1 MIKVNKDALFE
12 YERLSQNDLFSKMKR
27 NIVSDNAVLVLAHNV
42 RSVSKHL
49 DYNKVIDNE
58 IIAFYRKTNQF
69 VRFYLLNN
77 QYVDFFS
84 MLILIMKINLALKV

>member
-1 MIKVNKDALFE
+1 
-12 YERLSQNDLFSKMKR
+12 MKR

-42 RSVSKHL
+42 RSISRHL

>member
-27 NIVSDNAVLVLAHNV
+27 NIVSDNAVLVLVYNV
-42 RSVSKHL
+42 RSISRHL
-49 DYNKVIDNE
+49 DDNRIIDNE

-77 QYVDFFS
+77 QYVDFFQCWF
-84 MLILIMKINLALKV
+84 